1 MTNTIIYITDVE
13 GKQHPAEVRSVVP
26 NSSLVTIMRDYST
39 ARLVTIIFNWDATTS
54 SWRSPEGFLS
64 EYVAESPPREEVSVR
79 IP

>member
-1 MTNTIIYITDVE
+1 MANTIIYITDAE

-26 NSSLVTIMRDYST
+26 ESSLVTIMRDYST

-64 EYVAESPPREEVSVR
+64 DFVAESLPREEVTIR